1 MTLMPRMHCTTFSK
15 ALKSSSCCISPD
27 VKGPKDRGS
36 ELIPEEMSVPVRSSP
51 YRPQSRTACV
61 RLLPAAFDKVVAQQI
76 QKPREA

>member
-1 MTLMPRMHCTTFSK
+1 MLK
-15 ALKSSSCCISPD
+15 ALKIEARS
-27 VKGPKDRGS
+27 
-36 ELIPEEMSVPVRSSP
+36 LIPEEMSVPVRSSP